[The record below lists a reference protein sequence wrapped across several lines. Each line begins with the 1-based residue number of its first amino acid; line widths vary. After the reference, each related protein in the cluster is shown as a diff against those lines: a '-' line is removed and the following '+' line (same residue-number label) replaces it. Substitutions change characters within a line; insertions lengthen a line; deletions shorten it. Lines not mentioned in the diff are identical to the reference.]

1 MTEIILAKTAGFCFG
16 VDRAVKLIND
26 LLLDGKQVATLG
38 PIIHNPQVIEDFE
51 KRGVRIV
58 SSSSD
63 APDGAVLV
71 VRTHGVEKEVM
82 TQIEESGV
90 PCVDATCPFV
100 KKIHKIVDE
109 NSSDAAVIICG
120 DPLHPEVK
128 GIESYAHGDAF
139 VVKSEKELEEL
150 LNERPALCSEPVVL
164 VSQTTFSVEE
174 WEKSVKKAK
183 LLCTNAKIFD
193 TICFAT
199 EERQKEALELSN
211 RCDAMVIVG
220 GRQSSNT
227 AKLGAVCR
235 DNADTFLV
243 EDARELN
250 KYDFRGYR
258 FIGVSAGASTP
269 AGIIKEVLETMSEIV
284 NENSEIIEEEKVQTT
299 VSADEDVYDYAAA
312 LEESLSN
319 YGSDKLVV
327 GTVISVTPTEIQVDI
342 GRKQTGYIPYDEYS
356 ADPNVD
362 PQKELKPGDKL
373 NLIIMKTNDQEGTVV
388 LSKRI
393 CDAAKVWD
401 EIIAAEQSGETL
413 EGTVCDVIRGGV
425 LVRTRGVRVFVPASL
440 VGAGRDADLNEYLN
454 KTVNFRIIEVNKQ
467 RKRAVGSIRA
477 ASRDARKESENAFWA
492 SAAEGQ
498 VITGKVKS
506 LTNYGAFVDIGGVDG
521 MIHISELSWKRIK
534 HPSEIVKVGDTVE
547 VYIKNLDHEKKKISL
562 GYKKIEDN
570 PWEVLKR
577 DYPVDSVVE
586 VKIVGLTTFGAFAQ
600 ILPGI
605 DGLIHISQI
614 ANRRIAKTSDVLSV
628 GDTVSAK
635 ITDINFEK
643 KRISLSIRALLPP
656 DVEAVPDV
664 LPDASVDEAPAE
676 IYTSPDSSTPAA
688 DAAPKEEIVF
698 SEAPVKDAGEAE

>member
-1 MTEIILAKTAGFCFG
+1 MA
-16 VDRAVKLIND
+16 R
-26 LLLDGKQVATLG
+26 
-38 PIIHNPQVIEDFE
+38 
-51 KRGVRIV
+51 
-58 SSSSD
+58 
-63 APDGAVLV
+63 
-71 VRTHGVEKEVM
+71 
-82 TQIEESGV
+82 
-90 PCVDATCPFV
+90 
-100 KKIHKIVDE
+100 
-109 NSSDAAVIICG
+109 
-120 DPLHPEVK
+120 
-128 GIESYAHGDAF
+128 
-139 VVKSEKELEEL
+139 
-150 LNERPALCSEPVVL
+150 
-164 VSQTTFSVEE
+164 
-174 WEKSVKKAK
+174 
-183 LLCTNAKIFD
+183 
-193 TICFAT
+193 
-199 EERQKEALELSN
+199 
-211 RCDAMVIVG
+211 RCDAMIIVG

-227 AKLGAVCR
+227 QKLVAVCKEY
-235 DNADTFLV
+235 AATFLV
-243 EDARELN
+243 ENARELN

-284 NENSEIIEEEKVQTT
+284 NENSEMIEEEKVQTT
-299 VSADEDVYDYAAA
+299 VSAEENAEVAEVTEVAEGVSYIEGADDVYDYAAA

-342 GRKQTGYIPYDEYS
+342 GRKQTGYIPHDEYS
-356 ADPNVD
+356 ADPNAD
-362 PQKELKPGDKL
+362 PMTELKPGDKL
-373 NLIIMKTNDQEGTVV
+373 SLIIMKTNDQEGTVV

-413 EGTVCDVIRGGV
+413 EGTICDVIRGGV

-440 VGAGRDADLNEYLN
+440 VGAGRDADLSEYLN

-477 ASRDARKESENAFWA
+477 AMRDSRKEAETAFWA
-492 SAAEGQ
+492 TAEEGQ

-521 MIHISELSWKRIK
+521 MIHISELSWRRIK
-534 HPSEIVKVGDTVE
+534 HPSEVVKAGDTVE

-570 PWEVLKR
+570 PWEILKR
-577 DYPVDSVVE
+577 DYPVDSIVE

-600 ILPGI
+600 IIPGI

-614 ANRRIAKTSDVLSV
+614 ANRRIAKTADALSV
-628 GDTVSAK
+628 GDVVTAK

-643 KRISLSIRALLPP
+643 KRISLSVRALLPP
-656 DVEAVPDV
+656 EVEAVAEIQ
-664 LPDASVDEAPAE
+664 PDAAVDEAPAA

-698 SEAPVKDAGEAE
+698 ADAPDGDAAETE